1 MRDEPIFLHM
11 ERLHWHAKTP
21 VTELHHAGCEL
32 GTCSAH
38 KVCTRLGI
46 SGLPSGQQPSCA
58 GLRVP
63 ERRVCKEN
71 TSKMTPGRIHS

>member
-1 MRDEPIFLHM
+1 MQDEPTFLHM
-11 ERLHWHAKTP
+11 ERLCWHAKTP
-21 VTELHHAGCEL
+21 VTELRRAGCEL
-32 GTCSAH
+32 GTREAC

-46 SGLPSGQQPSCA
+46 SGSGF
-58 GLRVP
+58 RVP